1 MYHPFSKQYFSE
13 TDQSPADYLLYY
25 KRATALFSLQRHS
38 SALEDFE
45 KVLSLTFNSFDN
57 AHLMKAR
64 IYAREGQFSLAQSS
78 LNLYIKAKGKDSD
91 AEEVQRDI
99 KQGESLKNKALKE
112 RNAELWNACVDT
124 TSQSLRVATHSV
136 EIRTWRAE
144 CALAAGDV
152 ESCVGDL
159 T

>member
-1 MYHPFSKQYFSE
+1 M
-13 TDQSPADYLLYY
+13 
-25 KRATALFSLQRHS
+25 QRHA

-64 IYAREGQFSLAQSS
+64 IYAREGQFSLAQPS
-78 LNLYIKAKGKDSD
+78 LNFYIKARGNDAD

-99 KQGESLKNKALKE
+99 KEGEKLRNKALKE
-112 RNAELWNACVDT
+112 RNAELWNACVDS
-124 TSQSLRVATHSV
+124 TSQALRVATHSV
-136 EIRTWRAE
+136 EIRVWRAE

-152 ESCVGDL
+152 ESSVGDL